1 MLSEPPWPR
10 AWAILCRQVPRGQG
24 APSRVGPG
32 GTEFMDSRVG
42 AAGWPLDL
50 GEIEKGL
57 EPLWGQW
64 GFQAEAEVPGP
75 RVVCRWCFMSVG

>member
-1 MLSEPPWPR
+1 
-10 AWAILCRQVPRGQG
+10 
-24 APSRVGPG
+24 
-32 GTEFMDSRVG
+32 MDSRVG
-42 AAGWPLDL
+42 AAGRPLDL

-75 RVVCRWCFMSVG
+75 RVVCRWCFMCVG